1 MIDDLLT
8 LAADAVSRARKL
20 GATSADAIAA
30 DRRAASISIRE
41 GVTEELESSEAREVG
56 LRVFT
61 GKAFATISGS
71 VLDGAGLDRL
81 AEMAVAMA
89 RAAPDDED
97 AGLADVSLLTGSV
110 PELDLISA
118 TLPNAD
124 ALKRMAL
131 DAEAAAKSVAG
142 VAKSGGAGASRSDR
156 AIALATSTGFAR
168 GYRRTGVS
176 FSVSAIAGVGTGM
189 ERDYDYSSATHYSD
203 LKSPEEIGLGAG
215 GRAVRRFN
223 PRKVKSQ
230 SVPVVYDPRVASSI
244 VGHFLS
250 AVSGD
255 SSVRGTSFL
264 REKMNAQVLSRGIT
278 IIDDPLRLRGLA
290 SRPFD
295 AEGLASA
302 ALALADDG
310 VLMNWILDLR
320 SARKL
325 RLASNGR
332 ASRGLSSAPGP
343 SSTNVYMKAG
353 CSDPKS
359 LIGGISNGLYVT
371 ELIGMGVN
379 MVTGDYS
386 RGASGFWI
394 ENGELAFPVSE
405 ITIAG
410 NLKDMFLHLT
420 PASDLVFKSSTSAPT
435 LLVEGLTIA
444 GT

>member
-1 MIDDLLT
+1 MIADLLT
-8 LAADAVSRARKL
+8 LASDAVARARKL

-30 DRRAASISIRE
+30 DRRSASVSVRE
-41 GVTEELESSEAREVG
+41 GVIEELESSEAREVG
-56 LRVFT
+56 LRVFV
-61 GKAFATISGS
+61 GKASATIAGS
-71 VLDGAGLDRL
+71 ILDGAGLDRL

-89 RAAPDDED
+89 RAAPEDED
-97 AGLADVSLLTGSV
+97 AGLADAGMVTAEV
-110 PELDLISA
+110 PELDLVSE
-118 TLPNAD
+118 TLPDPD

-131 DAEAAAKSVAG
+131 AAEAAAKSVAG
-142 VAKSGGAGASRSDR
+142 VAKSGGAGASRSAR
-156 AIALATSTGFAR
+156 AIALATSEGFAK

-176 FSVSAIAGVGTGM
+176 FSVSAIAGEGTGM
-189 ERDYDYSSATHYSD
+189 ERDYDYSSAVHLGD
-203 LKSPEEIGLGAG
+203 LKSPEEIGLSAGA
-215 GRAVRRFN
+215 RAAQRIN

-250 AVSGD
+250 AISGD
-255 SSVRGTSFL
+255 AVARGTSFL
-264 REKMNAQVLSRGIT
+264 KDKMGARVLSTGIT
-278 IIDDPLRLRGLA
+278 IMDDPLRMRGLA

-302 ALALADDG
+302 PLALAEEG
-310 VLMNWILDLR
+310 VLHSWILDLR

-325 RLASNGR
+325 KLNSNGR
-332 ASRGLSSAPGP
+332 AARGLSNSPSPSA
-343 SSTNVYMKAG
+343 TNVYLKAG
-353 CSDPKS
+353 SMDPQA
-359 LIGGISNGLYVT
+359 LIGSIKDGLYVT

-394 ENGELAFPVSE
+394 ENGELTHAVSE

-410 NLKDMFLHLT
+410 NLKDMFLKLT
-420 PASDLVFKSSTSAPT
+420 PANDLVFKTSTSAPT

>member
-20 GATSADAIAA
+20 GATSADALAVN
-30 DRRAASISIRE
+30 RRSTSISIRD
-41 GVTEELESSEAREVG
+41 GVTEELESAEAREVG

-61 GKAFATISGS
+61 GKAFATIAGS

-89 RAAPDDED
+89 KAAPEDED
-97 AGLADVSLLTGSV
+97 AGLADPAHYASGF
-110 PELDLISA
+110 PELDLVSD
-118 TLPNAD
+118 TLPDAD
-124 ALKRMAL
+124 ALKHMAL
-131 DAEAAAKSVAG
+131 AAEAAAKSVSG
-142 VAKSGGAGASRSDR
+142 VSKSGGAGAGQSDR
-156 AIALATSTGFAR
+156 AMVLVTSHGFAN
-168 GYRRTGVS
+168 GYRRTGVTL
-176 FSVSAIAGVGTGM
+176 SVSAIAGEGTAM
-189 ERDYDYSSATHYSD
+189 ERDYDYTSAVHYSD
-203 LKSPEEIGLGAG
+203 LKTAEEIGLSAG
-215 GRAVRRFN
+215 TRAAKRAN

-255 SSVRGTSFL
+255 AVARGTSFL
-264 REKMNAQVLSRGIT
+264 KDKMGARILSENIT
-278 IIDDPLRLRGLA
+278 IIDDPHRTRGLA

-295 AEGLASA
+295 AEGLASNET
-302 ALALADDG
+302 ALARDG
-310 VLMNWILDLR
+310 VLASWILDLR

-325 RLASNGR
+325 KLVSNGR

-353 CSDPKS
+353 SIDPRA
-359 LIGGISNGLYVT
+359 LIAGIKDGLYVT
-371 ELIGMGVN
+371 ELIGMGAN
-379 MVTGDYS
+379 GVTGDYS

-394 ENGELAFPVSE
+394 ENGELTFAVSE

-420 PASDLVFKSSTSAPT
+420 PANDLVFKTSTSAPT